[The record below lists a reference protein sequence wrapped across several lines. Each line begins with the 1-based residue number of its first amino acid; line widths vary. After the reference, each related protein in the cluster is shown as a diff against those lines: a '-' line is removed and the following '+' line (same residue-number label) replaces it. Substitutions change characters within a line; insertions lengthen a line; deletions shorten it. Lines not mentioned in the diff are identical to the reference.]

1 MRLTRH
7 ADYALRVLMYL
18 GLNEGGVCTI
28 GEIAAAY
35 RISESHLM
43 KVVHR
48 LGVLEL
54 VQTVRGHGGGLHLAL
69 APEDISLGRV
79 VRLVEDLRIVE
90 CFDPKTNTCPVA
102 GPCSLTGVLG
112 DARDAFLDVLDRRT
126 LADLLGPRRALL
138 RRLRAN
144 APSLAAARKVS
155 PGVARTLP
163 RSGRPRRR
171 AIPLVD

>member
-18 GLNEGGVCTI
+18 GLRAPSVCTI
-28 GEIAAAY
+28 AEIAAAY

-48 LGVLEL
+48 LGLRGL

-79 VRLVEDLRIVE
+79 VRLIEGDLRIVE
-90 CFDPKTNTCPVA
+90 CFDRQTNTCPVA
-102 GPCSLTGVLG
+102 GPCSLTGVLD
-112 DARDAFLDVLDRRT
+112 DALDAFLNVLDQRT

-138 RRLRAN
+138 HRLRAN
-144 APSLAAARKVS
+144 APALADGRKAS
-155 PGVARTLP
+155 PGAASTRRSARP
-163 RSGRPRRR
+163 SRRPALR
-171 AIPLVD
+171 AH